1 MEEKDTDE
9 LLEVSYIENMLD
21 WFVYTILSF
30 LLFIPFFGGIWFK
43 HICISILTGFLLGMI
58 NRIIRELTIIS
69 KKLDRNK
76 NG

>member
-30 LLFIPFFGGIWFK
+30 LSFIYTYGIWFK
-43 HICISILTGFLLGMI
+43 HISISILTGFLLGMI

>member
-1 MEEKDTDE
+1 
-9 LLEVSYIENMLD
+9 MLD

-30 LLFIPFFGGIWFK
+30 LLFIPFFLAVYGLTS
-43 HICISILTGFLLGMI
+43 ISILTGFLLGMI

>member
-30 LLFIPFFGGIWFK
+30 LLFIPFLVYGLSTFP
-43 HICISILTGFLLGMI
+43 SLY
-58 NRIIRELTIIS
+58 
-69 KKLDRNK
+69 
-76 NG
+76 